1 MEYIKLNRKIM
12 EWEWYGNIN
21 TCRLFIHMLLRA
33 NWKDGRFEGKVIPRG
48 SFVSSLPKLADETSM
63 TIREVR
69 TAISH
74 LKLTGEVTCKTYP
87 KYTVF
92 TVKNYCEYQS
102 SDIQNDSQTTGNRH
116 SNDILTTTIE
126 EKKEGKNNKKEDTN
140 VSKKKFEPPTVDDVR
155 AYCQERNNSVDPQT
169 FVDFYSSKGWMVG
182 KNHMKDWKAA
192 VRTWE
197 KSSRQSRE
205 APAQKKYDANKGMMT
220 SNYGDMSEFE
230 KSMLAN

>member
-92 TVKNYCEYQS
+92 TVEQ
-102 SDIQNDSQTTGNRH
+102 
-116 SNDILTTTIE
+116 
-126 EKKEGKNNKKEDTN
+126 GK
-140 VSKKKFEPPTVDDVR
+140 R
-155 AYCQERNNSVDPQT
+155 
-169 FVDFYSSKGWMVG
+169 
-182 KNHMKDWKAA
+182 
-192 VRTWE
+192 
-197 KSSRQSRE
+197 
-205 APAQKKYDANKGMMT
+205 
-220 SNYGDMSEFE
+220 
-230 KSMLAN
+230 MLARELLSIAEKHLKIDLREDKRGNKISQKQYDKFMALIHADGNDESVHDSDE